1 MQSVLAFLASV
12 ASLVLQALRL
22 RVKAAETESGMEDAR
37 DAAAARIRDDLA
49 HGRIADAAAAK
60 ADHDAIN
67 DKLAGKRPA
76 GRKTGS
82 PKK

>member
-1 MQSVLAFLASV
+1 MHSILAAIASV

-22 RVKAAETESGMEDAR
+22 RVKAAQTESDMEDAR
-37 DAAAARIRDDLA
+37 DAAAARIREALA
-49 HGRIADAAAAK
+49 HGHIADAGAAR
-60 ADHDAIN
+60 ADHDALN
-67 DKLAGKRPA
+67 ETLAGMRPA